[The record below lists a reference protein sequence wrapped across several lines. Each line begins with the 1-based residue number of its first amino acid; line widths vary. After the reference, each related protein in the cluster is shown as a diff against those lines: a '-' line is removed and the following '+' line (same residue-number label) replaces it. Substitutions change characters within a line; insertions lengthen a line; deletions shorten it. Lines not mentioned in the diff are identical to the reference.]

1 MPIDRIY
8 VYLATACFFGGFV
21 FALQALRGNQSR
33 TPWINLSVMGVGFVL
48 QCLFLAERGKAVRQC
63 PVTNTFELLVFVAW
77 CLVLLYFVIGAT
89 YRWSLLG
96 LFTAPLAFLLQLM
109 AILAPDPAPPVI
121 GPVHFWNELHKSV
134 SLLSYGAFGL
144 ACVAGVMFLIQDH
157 QLKKRRLNNL
167 SFNLPP
173 IHYLHQATRRLIL
186 FGFVL
191 LSVGIIA
198 AFLFAFSLSFDEF
211 VRTLLLT
218 GFDRT
223 LPVQFWYMIVETLAP
238 EAPAMAVLIIVIS
251 VISSLAGFAFS
262 NRSSKT
268 EPST

>member
-1 MPIDRIY
+1 MALDRLY

-21 FALQALRGNQSR
+21 YALQVLRGRPSR
-33 TPWINLSVMGVGFVL
+33 GGWLNLSVMGVGFFF
-48 QCLFLAERGKAVRQC
+48 QCAFLAQRGKAVQQC

-96 LFTAPLAFLLQLM
+96 LFTAPLAFLLHFM
-109 AILAPDPAPPVI
+109 AIWAPDPPPQVI
-121 GPVHFWNELHKSV
+121 GPVKFWNELHKSV

-144 ACVAGVMFLIQDH
+144 ACVAGVMFLLQDH
-157 QLKKRRLNNL
+157 QLKKRQLNNL

-191 LSVGIIA
+191 LSIGIIA
-198 AFLFAFSLSFDEF
+198 AFLMERSNPGHSL
-211 VRTLLLT
+211 T
-218 GFDRT
+218 
-223 LPVQFWYMIVETLAP
+223 PVYVIWAIYGAMVGYDFTRGMSARKG
-238 EAPAMAVLIIVIS
+238 AMAS
-251 VISSLAGFAFS
+251 VIAFLVPLVTLWIFAH
-262 NRSSKT
+262 
-268 EPST
+268 

>member
-33 TPWINLSVMGVGFVL
+33 TPWINLSVMGAGFIL
-48 QCLFLAERGKAVRQC
+48 QCLFLAERGRAVKQC

-109 AILAPDPAPPVI
+109 AILAPDPPPPLI

-144 ACVAGVMFLIQDH
+144 ACVAGVMFLSQDH
-157 QLKKRRLNNL
+157 QLKKRRLNTL

-198 AFLFAFSLSFDEF
+198 AFLMERANPGHS
-211 VRTLLLT
+211 
-218 GFDRT
+218 
-223 LPVQFWYMIVETLAP
+223 LAP
-238 EAPAMAVLIIVIS
+238 VYVIWAIYGGMVCYDFTRGMSARKGAIASVLAFVAPLITLWI
-251 VISSLAGFAFS
+251 FAH
-262 NRSSKT
+262 
-268 EPST
+268 